1 MSITSSALID
11 FAKQIQQID
20 DIEARAAIYESVRID
35 THGFTKYPEDCF
47 DAIRTIKTVGIQV
60 KLLLDARKNLPD
72 SKKEELARIA
82 TLPDRGIND
91 ENNLTSKAVRFVSNN
106 SSQIIASV
114 SSVGL
119 GILGALYVGTPDP
132 VRVGAIGGSLA
143 FVGAKYILE
152 RRRESA
158 NPDPDIDREE
168 EKSTGKRG
176 KEEIDPPKTS
186 DDLEAETSTPTTHR
200 RALVLDNKNAPS
212 AAIALAAL
220 SSLLQNPEDKNVTN
234 WLSTGDDLY
243 DEAIG
248 RLELEKDQILDIED
262 IEKLGLLH
270 PETILDPKV
279 LKPDNDLNILRNEDD
294 LAELI
299 NELKNLTTDKPI
311 GVILSRPP
319 GTYAIFFDP
328 KSGYFFFDP
337 HGSKGANYKPRNF
350 KSPKFLIEH
359 LMDLKPID
367 KESLELP
374 EFYETEIGM
383 NQNPNACEIRIL
395 RKKEDVSKE
404 DEIESKEKEI
414 ISEGK
419 GEKKDS
425 SPAKLNLSEE
435 ERLEQAEK
443 AALEHALRLSTGS
456 LPNSSSDAPTGMEEE
471 DFPSSSSI
479 PTPSSE
485 TYLLF
490 DDELLARSLQLEED
504 AAEPISSR
512 SSQIAPSF
520 EEDSLSEDELMRRA
534 TEESLA
540 YSSDEEKIEDFTI
553 YHDDNC
559 WINGKALNKYAAMI
573 AVLSTPTAQDETL
586 PLINDLN
593 ELLNSFGI
601 NLTDELYSHILDL
614 RDQKDITRKFKTFM
628 KLIQRGPELER
639 DRHLRFQEYVDDY
652 FRRMRL
658 YTRYNFFEQ

>member
-20 DIEARAAIYESVRID
+20 DPEARAAIYESVGID
-35 THGFTKYPEDCF
+35 TYGFTKYPEDCS
-47 DAIRTIKTVGIQV
+47 DAIRTIKTVGMQV
-60 KLLLDARKNLPD
+60 KLLLDARKNLP
-72 SKKEELARIA
+72 SKKEEHEEIA

-106 SSQIIASV
+106 SGQITASV
-114 SSVGL
+114 SSIGL
-119 GILGALYVGTPDP
+119 GILGALYAGAPYP
-132 VRVGAIGGSLA
+132 VRVGAIGGGLA

-152 RRRESA
+152 RRREST
-158 NPDPDIDREE
+158 NPDPYILHKE
-168 EKSTGKRG
+168 EKPTGKRG
-176 KEEIDPPKTS
+176 KEEIDPPKTAA
-186 DDLEAETSTPTTHR
+186 DLKAETSTPTTHR
-200 RALVLDNKNAPS
+200 RAPVLDNKNAPS

-311 GVILSRPP
+311 GVIISRPP

-395 RKKEDVSKE
+395 RKKEDVLKE
-404 DEIESKEKEI
+404 DEIESKEKEA
-414 ISEGK
+414 
-419 GEKKDS
+419 S
-425 SPAKLNLSEE
+425 SPAKIDLSEE

-456 LPNSSSDAPTGMEEE
+456 LPSSSSDAPTGMEEE
-471 DFPSSSSI
+471 DFSSSSSSS
-479 PTPSSE
+479 TPCSE
-485 TYLLF
+485 TYSLF
-490 DDELLARSLQLEED
+490 DDERLARYLQFEED
-504 AAEPISSR
+504 AAKPISSR

-540 YSSDEEKIEDFTI
+540 YSSDEEKIEDFI
-553 YHDDNC
+553 RYHDDNC
-559 WINGKALNKYAAMI
+559 LIKGESLNKYAAMI

-593 ELLNSFGI
+593 ELLDSFGI
-601 NLTDELYSHILDL
+601 KCTVELFGDILDL
-614 RDQKDITRKFKTFM
+614 RDQKDITRKFETFK
-628 KLIQRGPELER
+628 KLIQKGPELEK

-658 YTRYNFFEQ
+658 YKRYNFFEQ